1 MQRKV
6 YILENLDC
14 ANCAA
19 KIERKLSKL
28 PELSDVSVTFATKQ
42 LRFAAEDPEAV
53 LPKIR
58 ETIQSMEPDVEV
70 VERTRSR
77 RKAAETHNHEHHHH
91 EHGEECGCG
100 HDHEEHEHHHHHH
113 GHGEEC
119 GCGHDHHDHDHDHE
133 EHEHHHHH
141 HGHGE
146 ECGCGHDHHDHDH
159 DHEEHEHHYHHH
171 EHGEECGCGHDH
183 HDHDHDHEDHDHH
196 HHHEHGEECGC
207 GHDHHDHD
215 HDHEEHDHHHHHE
228 HGEECGCGHDHHDHD
243 HHHHHD
249 HGPAKPQATRS
260 HTHFQV
266 DHHQV
271 EGHPEGCQCEQCNS
285 YVEYCDVC
293 GESLAKCNCHM
304 PDEDLEKKVYIL
316 EGIDCANCAAKIEA
330 KIRQMPEVGFA
341 SVAFAT
347 KQLRVS
353 ANNQAELLPKM
364 QAVVDSIEDGV
375 TIVPRQRKK
384 LSGISNTKVYI
395 LEGLDCANCAAKIEA
410 KLRTLNGVDDLT
422 ITYAT
427 KQMKLSAKNPD
438 QMIPMIKETIDA
450 MEDGIT
456 IVPKDN
462 KVIKSEE
469 AGEKK
474 FSFNNPLVSIGVG
487 AVIFI
492 IGEILEHVGN
502 VPTIPM
508 FALFLIAYLVL
519 GGKVLITAGKN
530 IMKGQ
535 VFDENFLMCIAT
547 IGAFCIQEFPEAVGV
562 MLFYRIGEYFEEKA
576 TEQSRTQ
583 IMEAVDLRPE
593 VVNLVIGN
601 DVRIIDAEE
610 ANVGDILLVRPGDR
624 IPLDGVIIDGESR
637 IDTSPVTGEPVP
649 VMAKAGDN
657 IVSGCV
663 NTSGQLKIRVEKI
676 LEESMVTRILDS
688 VENAAASKP
697 NIDKFI
703 TRFARVYTPFVV
715 LFALFVAVVLPFI
728 LPDSLNWHFF
738 VDSAY
743 TGTVNTI
750 HGTSGTASIYT
761 ALTFLVISCP
771 CALVLSVPL
780 AFFSG
785 IGAGSKK
792 GILFKGGIA
801 IESLK
806 NVKAIVMD
814 KTGTITKGNFVVQ
827 KANPAGNAMTAND
840 LLAISASCEL
850 SSTHPIGNSIVEA
863 AEEKGLSIER
873 PSKVEEIA
881 GHGIRAELSRGVVL
895 CGNRKLMDAQNVDL
909 SVYQKENFGTEVLV
923 ALNGK
928 FVGNIVISD
937 TVKDDAKD
945 AIAAVKKQG
954 IITAMLTGDAQES
967 ADAVAKETGIDEVHA
982 KLLPQDKLSELKKIR
997 ENHGAVMFV
1006 GDGINDAP
1014 VLAGADVGAA
1024 MGSGADAAI
1033 EAADVVFM
1041 NSEMKAIPEAVG
1053 IAKMTNSISWQNVVF
1068 ALAIK
1073 IIVMIM
1079 GLFGFANM
1087 WIAVFADTGVSVLCL
1102 LNSIRILHRKQEFAG
1117 VSKQTKSEN
1126 QITNIDDLILGLL
1139 FSGYP
1144 GKFVERFGE
1153 EVRRDRSNSNQFFKK
1168 QL

>member
-100 HDHEEHEHHHHHH
+100 HDH
-113 GHGEEC
+113 
-119 GCGHDHHDHDHDHE
+119 HDHDHDHE

-141 HGHGE
+141 HEHGE

-159 DHEEHEHHYHHH
+159 DHEEHEHHYHHHEHGEECGCGHDHHDHDHDHEEHEHEHHHHH

-215 HDHEEHDHHHHHE
+215 HDHEEHEHHHHHHE
-228 HGEECGCGHDHHDHD
+228 HGEECGCGHDHHNHE

-384 LSGISNTKVYI
+384 LNGISNTKVYI

-624 IPLDGVIIDGESR
+624 IPLDGIIIDGESR

-909 SVYQKENFGTEVLV
+909 SAYQKENFGTEVLV
-923 ALNGK
+923 AVNGK

-1041 NSEMKAIPEAVG
+1041 NSEMKAIPEAIG

-1102 LNSIRILHRKQEFAG
+1102 LNSIRILHRK
-1117 VSKQTKSEN
+1117 
-1126 QITNIDDLILGLL
+1126 
-1139 FSGYP
+1139 
-1144 GKFVERFGE
+1144 
-1153 EVRRDRSNSNQFFKK
+1153 
-1168 QL
+1168 